1 MNDTLVNIITNIIYI
16 VALLIIVIL
25 IFALINYILY
35 TIYSIKEIIVHNTSE
50 DAENYKL
57 KDIYNYKLINYINII
72 NTDNNYKYDISS
84 EFNKGIVIDMK
95 EFSLTKYTP
104 PTPTPTPTPNP
115 SKPLPKYIDLSY
127 LKDIKDSPITVNNE
141 KIDIKL
147 KNIDDLKPEDFMTLY
162 EKISTALKID
172 NTEIIARYN
181 NGNKTEDYNIEYR
194 KKDDYNYS
202 KKYTINKSLYGD
214 IVSFS
219 KNDTVSA
226 TPTAPTAPTA
236 PIETYKKINIDDGI
250 IILYKDKNNNNTNT
264 DIYGYILNGLFLLI
278 PTTLLWSNDKY
289 AAGLYVKTNNDFYEI
304 ILLLV
309 FLIIFIILI
318 ALINDFYTYIFN
330 ISSNSKIFGEL
341 FIAKI
346 LDKNIHLVVITLC
359 IIIYCIIHSAI
370 YFFVFISGTYKKIKG
385 LYDDLIITDEYIR
398 NKVNNDLI
406 SNNYNSYEIIEAFND
421 IAYGGDIS
429 YVKGKYN
436 VIDETTKDIYEAK
449 NKFEEKMI
457 GINKKF
463 NYDKNIYDRDEYT
476 KIFFTKIKLI
486 LFNQKPRKDDIN
498 NDKINKTLLLVLII
512 YLYFVKNNMEDP
524 YILIKLNKLIFGRVA
539 NTGIPE
545 IDEEIY
551 NTLTLRS
558 LMGHNLEK
566 DIILRLLNIDKSS
579 IFTNIDKSDENK
591 EVKDKFNDYKTDVD
605 KDVAELSNK
614 LNVELNYWGAVYF
627 FNLYLALE
635 IIIGCFVILAIL
647 MVIKYTDNDMK
658 ENIERYIDK
667 MNEFIETI
675 VEEIK
680 TAVLG
685 VI

>member
-84 EFNKGIVIDMK
+84 EFNKEIIVIDMK
-95 EFSLTKYTP
+95 EFSLKKYTP
-104 PTPTPTPTPNP
+104 PTPNPTPNP
-115 SKPLPKYIDLSY
+115 SKPPLEYIDLTY
-127 LKDIKDSPITVNNE
+127 LKDY
-141 KIDIKL
+141 KISEETDKIGFKL

-162 EKISTALKID
+162 EKISTALTID
-172 NTEIIARYN
+172 NTEIIVRY
-181 NGNKTEDYNIEYR
+181 NKTEYNIEYS

-219 KNDTVSA
+219 KNDTESA
-226 TPTAPTAPTA
+226 TPAA
-236 PIETYKKINIDDGI
+236 PIKTFKKINIDDGI
-250 IILYKDKNNNNTNT
+250 IILYEDKNNNNTNT

-330 ISSNSKIFGEL
+330 ISSNSKIFREL

-566 DIILRLLNIDKSS
+566 DIIIKLLNIDKSS
-579 IFTNIDKSDENK
+579 IFTNISNSDENIK
-591 EVKDKFNDYKTDVD
+591 VKNKFNDYKKDID

-667 MNEFIETI
+667 MSEFIETI

>member
-1 MNDTLVNIITNIIYI
+1 LTNI
-16 VALLIIVIL
+16 
-25 IFALINYILY
+25 
-35 TIYSIKEIIVHNTSE
+35 
-50 DAENYKL
+50 DA
-57 KDIYNYKLINYINII
+57 
-72 NTDNNYKYDISS
+72 
-84 EFNKGIVIDMK
+84 
-95 EFSLTKYTP
+95 
-104 PTPTPTPTPNP
+104 
-115 SKPLPKYIDLSY
+115 
-127 LKDIKDSPITVNNE
+127 
-141 KIDIKL
+141 
-147 KNIDDLKPEDFMTLY
+147 LKPEDFMTLY
-162 EKISTALKID
+162 DEISIDSLIID
-172 NTEIIARYN
+172 NTKIIARYK
-181 NGNKTEDYNIEYR
+181 NGDKIEAYNIVYSQ
-194 KKDDYNYS
+194 KNDYDVS

-214 IVSFS
+214 IVLFA

-226 TPTAPTAPTA
+226 TPAEPATH
-236 PIETYKKINIDDGI
+236 IETSKKIIVKDGI
-250 IILYKDKNNNNTNT
+250 IILYKDKNNSNSIEKVSNNT

-289 AAGLYVKTNNDFYEI
+289 AAGLYIKTNNDFYEI

-330 ISSNSKIFGEL
+330 ISSNSNIFREL

-346 LDKNIHLVVITLC
+346 LDRNIHLVVITLC

-429 YVKGKYN
+429 YVGGKYN
-436 VIDETTKDIYEAK
+436 VIDETTKNFYEAK

-463 NYDKNIYDRDEYT
+463 NYDKNIYNRDDNT
-476 KIFFTKIKLI
+476 KVFFTKMKQI
-486 LFNQKPRKDDIN
+486 LFTQKESSHNAEID
-498 NDKINKTLLLVLII
+498 KTLLLVLII
-512 YLYFVKNNMEDP
+512 YLHFVKNNMEDP

-566 DIILRLLNIDKSS
+566 DIILALLNQDKSL
-579 IFTNIDKSDENK
+579 IFKNINNSDENQEVKNKIKDYETDIAK
-591 EVKDKFNDYKTDVD
+591 EVDK
-605 KDVAELSNK
+605 LSNK

-658 ENIERYIDK
+658 ANIERYIDK

>member
-16 VALLIIVIL
+16 VAVLIVVIL

-50 DAENYKL
+50 DAQNYKL

-72 NTDNNYKYDISS
+72 NTDNNYKYDIST
-84 EFNKGIVIDMK
+84 EFNAIKVIDMK
-95 EFSLTKYTP
+95 KISLTKYTP
-104 PTPTPTPTPNP
+104 PKSDP
-115 SKPLPKYIDLSY
+115 SKPQSTPKYIDLSY
-127 LKDIKDSPITVNNE
+127 LKDY
-141 KIDIKL
+141 KISEETDKIEFKL
-147 KNIDDLKPEDFMTLY
+147 TNIDALKPEDFMTLY
-162 EKISTALKID
+162 DEISIDSLIID
-172 NTEIIARYN
+172 NTKIIARYK
-181 NGNKTEDYNIEYR
+181 NGDKIEAYNIVYSQ
-194 KKDDYNYS
+194 KNDYDVS

-214 IVSFS
+214 IVLFA

-226 TPTAPTAPTA
+226 TPAEPATH
-236 PIETYKKINIDDGI
+236 IETSKKIIVKDGI
-250 IILYKDKNNNNTNT
+250 IILYKDKNNSNSIEKVSNNT

-289 AAGLYVKTNNDFYEI
+289 AAGLYIKTNNDFYEI

-330 ISSNSKIFGEL
+330 ISSNSNIFREL

-346 LDKNIHLVVITLC
+346 LDRNIHLVVITLC

-429 YVKGKYN
+429 YVGGKYN
-436 VIDETTKDIYEAK
+436 VIDETTKNFYEAK

-463 NYDKNIYDRDEYT
+463 NYDKNIYNRDDNT
-476 KIFFTKIKLI
+476 KVFFTKMKQI
-486 LFNQKPRKDDIN
+486 LFTQKESSHNAEID
-498 NDKINKTLLLVLII
+498 KTLLLVLII
-512 YLYFVKNNMEDP
+512 YLHFVKNNMEDP

-566 DIILRLLNIDKSS
+566 DIILALLNQDKSL
-579 IFTNIDKSDENK
+579 IFKNINNSDENQEVKNKIKDYETDIAK
-591 EVKDKFNDYKTDVD
+591 EVDK
-605 KDVAELSNK
+605 LSNK

-658 ENIERYIDK
+658 ANIERYIDK

>member
-104 PTPTPTPTPNP
+104 PTPNPTPNP
-115 SKPLPKYIDLSY
+115 SKPPLEYIDLSY
-127 LKDIKDSPITVNNE
+127 LKDIKDSSITVNDN
-141 KIDIKL
+141 KINIKL

-162 EKISTALKID
+162 EKISTALTID
-172 NTEIIARYN
+172 NTEIIVRY
-181 NGNKTEDYNIEYR
+181 NKTEYNIEYS

-219 KNDTVSA
+219 KNDTESA
-226 TPTAPTAPTA
+226 TPTAPIKTF
-236 PIETYKKINIDDGI
+236 KKINIDDGI
-250 IILYKDKNNNNTNT
+250 IILYEDKNNNNTNT

-330 ISSNSKIFGEL
+330 ISSNSKIFREL

-463 NYDKNIYDRDEYT
+463 NYDKNIYNRDEYT

-486 LFNQKPRKDDIN
+486 LFNQKPHKDEKN

-566 DIILRLLNIDKSS
+566 DIIIKLLNIDKSS
-579 IFTNIDKSDENK
+579 IFTNISNSDENIK
-591 EVKDKFNDYKTDVD
+591 VKNKFNDYKKDID

-667 MNEFIETI
+667 MSEFIETI

>member
-84 EFNKGIVIDMK
+84 EFNKEIIVIDMK

-104 PTPTPTPTPNP
+104 HTPNPTPNP
-115 SKPLPKYIDLSY
+115 SKPPLEYIDLSY
-127 LKDIKDSPITVNNE
+127 LKDIKDSSITVNDN
-141 KIDIKL
+141 KINIKL

-172 NTEIIARYN
+172 NTEIIVRYN
-181 NGNKTEDYNIEYR
+181 NNDNKTEDYNIQYI
-194 KKDDYNYS
+194 KKDDYDYS

-219 KNDTVSA
+219 KNDTESA
-226 TPTAPTAPTA
+226 TPAAPTAPTA
-236 PIETYKKINIDDGI
+236 QTAPIKTFKKINIDDGI
-250 IILYKDKNNNNTNT
+250 IILYEDKNNNNTNT

-463 NYDKNIYDRDEYT
+463 NYDKNIYNRDEYT

-486 LFNQKPRKDDIN
+486 LFNQKPRKDE
-498 NDKINKTLLLVLII
+498 INKTLLLVLII

-579 IFTNIDKSDENK
+579 IFTNISNSDENIK
-591 EVKDKFNDYKTDVD
+591 VKNKFNDYKKDID

-667 MNEFIETI
+667 MSEFIETI